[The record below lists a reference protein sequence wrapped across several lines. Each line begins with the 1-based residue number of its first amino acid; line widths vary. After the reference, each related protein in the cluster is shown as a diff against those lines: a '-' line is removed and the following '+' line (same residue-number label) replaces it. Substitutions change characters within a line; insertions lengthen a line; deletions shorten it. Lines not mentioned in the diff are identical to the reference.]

1 MDKLAETKNIGAH
14 NLIYPFE
21 VIPEPGK
28 MLKIEDGVYWVR
40 MRLPFVLDHINLW
53 VLSDDGGWTV
63 VDTGVASAEIKE
75 NWRQCFSEDMEA
87 KKVKKVI

>member
-1 MDKLAETKNIGAH
+1 MDKLVETKNKSAH

-53 VLSDDGGWTV
+53 VLLMV
-63 VDTGVASAEIKE
+63 E
-75 NWRQCFSEDMEA
+75 
-87 KKVKKVI
+87 